1 MPLRS
6 QLPIEYMRVHIRE
19 HLLTWCGKR
28 TGGATELG
36 DDWEEQQRMWAGGR
50 APLATGPR
58 HVEDFSE
65 IEEAD
70 GGVQGDR
77 YGYAG
82 ARSTAGS
89 TARRTEGGNFPQGPA
104 PNDGSRD
111 SRDSASSRLSTSG
124 VQGGRRKPGQAPPN
138 MPVGISDVMKYAP
151 PEALHGSGEEQA
163 ASRNSVQGAMNDALS
178 GKRFLNPGMRLQNIS
193 EAQSVRA
200 GAFPGDPRGSQ
211 NAGRGSSSS
220 IGVSP
225 QLQAPANR
233 PGALG
238 SYSGLGTDTVKIEW
252 DKFPD
257 LSSQWSEQ
265 YEALEQLL
273 QRLDANPQAGLNE
286 ALLHKRKKAAGPN
299 KVYLLPLQACLPSC
313 IPYVCVS
320 CVCAACIPYVCALRV
335 NPMPCV

>member
-1 MPLRS
+1 
-6 QLPIEYMRVHIRE
+6 
-19 HLLTWCGKR
+19 
-28 TGGATELG
+28 
-36 DDWEEQQRMWAGGR
+36 
-50 APLATGPR
+50 
-58 HVEDFSE
+58 
-65 IEEAD
+65 
-70 GGVQGDR
+70 
-77 YGYAG
+77 
-82 ARSTAGS
+82 
-89 TARRTEGGNFPQGPA
+89 
-104 PNDGSRD
+104 
-111 SRDSASSRLSTSG
+111 
-124 VQGGRRKPGQAPPN
+124 

-178 GKRFLNPGMRLQNIS
+178 GKRFLNPAMRLQNIP
-193 EAQSVRA
+193 EAQSVHA
-200 GAFPGDPRGSQ
+200 GAFPGDQRGSQ

-273 QRLDANPQAGLNE
+273 QRLDANPQAGLNQ

-320 CVCAACIPYVCALRV
+320 CVCAACIPYVCVLRV